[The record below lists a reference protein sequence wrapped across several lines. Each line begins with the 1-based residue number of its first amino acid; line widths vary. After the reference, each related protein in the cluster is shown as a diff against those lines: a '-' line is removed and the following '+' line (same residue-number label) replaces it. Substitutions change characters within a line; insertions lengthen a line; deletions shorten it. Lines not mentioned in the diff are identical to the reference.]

1 MKISK
6 EVKTGLV
13 VIVTLVAFYS
23 LYNFLKGKDLFSE
36 GNTYYI
42 KYDDVKGLAPS
53 KPVTLQG
60 LKVGR
65 VEDIQIINDRG
76 PVYLVATIKLNKKI
90 DFSKNTIAQ
99 IHEPGM
105 MSGAEIQLLL
115 DYNGEIA
122 QNGDTLR
129 GEMKSSLLDSF
140 SKDLEPTK
148 MKLDSLLLSTN
159 SAMSGVNRIL
169 DEENQNSLKEIL
181 KSLDT
186 TLKSFGQTSQSLTQ
200 TSNSANQMINDNN
213 AQLKSTLASAQEAM
227 DKFGNV
233 ADKMNNL
240 ELEKIMRNFEESSV
254 KLNNIMAQIDNGEG
268 TLGSLVNDREL
279 YENLTNTSKTLDAL
293 LLDFKEN
300 PNRYVQFSIFGKKQP
315 K

>member
-6 EVKTGLV
+6 EVKTGLI
-13 VIVTLVAFYS
+13 VIVTLVGFYS
-23 LYNFLKGKDLFSE
+23 LYNFLKGKSLFSE

-60 LKVGR
+60 LKIGR
-65 VEDIQIINDRG
+65 VEDIKIITDQG
-76 PVYLVATIKLNKKI
+76 PIYMVATIKLNKKI

-115 DYNGEIA
+115 DYNGEMA

-129 GEMKSSLLDSF
+129 GDMKSSLLDSF
-140 SKDLEPTK
+140 SKDLHPTK
-148 MKLDSLLLSTN
+148 TKLDSLLLTTN
-159 SAMSGVNRIL
+159 NAMGSVNNIL
-169 DEENQNSLKEIL
+169 DEENQQSLKEIL
-181 KSLDT
+181 KSLDA
-186 TLKSFGQTSQSLTQ
+186 TLKAFGNTSQSLTQ

-213 AQLKSTLASAQEAM
+213 AQLKSTLASAQGAM
-227 DKFGNV
+227 DKLGQV

-240 ELEKIMRNFEESSV
+240 ELEKIIQNFEASSAE
-254 KLNNIMAQIDNGEG
+254 LNSILAQIDSGEG
-268 TLGSLVNDREL
+268 TLGALINDREL
-279 YENLTNTSKTLDAL
+279 YENLNNTSKTLDIL
-293 LLDFKEN
+293 LEDFKEN